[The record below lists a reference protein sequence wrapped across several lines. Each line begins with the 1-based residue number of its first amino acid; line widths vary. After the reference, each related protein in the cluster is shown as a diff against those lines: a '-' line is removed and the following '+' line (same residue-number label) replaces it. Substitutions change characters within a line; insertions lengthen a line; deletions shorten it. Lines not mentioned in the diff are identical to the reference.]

1 LGADLGMM
9 HSLKADKATVCCE
22 EEVGIRTR
30 QTRERI
36 KGDTIHYYE
45 NRGRKPRLG
54 EERDLV
60 DVMVIGHVALNYPI
74 PSNDSHL
81 YT

>member
-1 LGADLGMM
+1 LRRIA
-9 HSLKADKATVCCE
+9 HK
-22 EEVGIRTR
+22 
-30 QTRERI
+30 TREHI
-36 KGDTIHYYE
+36 EGDTIYSYE
-45 NRGRKPRLG
+45 DRRGKARLG
-54 EERDLV
+54 EELDPV